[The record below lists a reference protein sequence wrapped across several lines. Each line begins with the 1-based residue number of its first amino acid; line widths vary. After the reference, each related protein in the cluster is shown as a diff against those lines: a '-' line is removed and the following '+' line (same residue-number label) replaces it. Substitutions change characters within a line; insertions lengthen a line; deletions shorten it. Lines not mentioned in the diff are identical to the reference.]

1 MILISSCKNDEVEIF
16 FDENY
21 GEGMYI
27 VTDAGISFYNF
38 KDSLAQVENQI
49 FKTVNNL
56 TINNP
61 KRIKFK
67 GTKAYIVADNYIST
81 ANVKTFENKGEIS
94 GFYNPVDINFISHD
108 RLLVADKNDSK
119 IKVVDIQR
127 MEITADIETGDRT
140 RPVFLV
146 NNSYKAF
153 ALNGGGETFSGRD
166 STVVSI
172 DYRDQL
178 IPLSDFSGSINL
190 GYNPISA
197 IHYYNPTILCKG
209 VYNINDHSE
218 DIESSIYKIN
228 GSDNSILTSIV
239 LNGVYNANNLVANN
253 DATFLYF
260 TAHDG
265 IYKINSSSLSFSS
278 IMTNQASVMRMN
290 YESFPIND
298 STFYNVGMLYMN
310 DVENPNTIL
319 KYNLYTSNFQDT
331 IIVDGN
337 VRDINFY

>member
-1 MILISSCKNDEVEIF
+1 MILISSCKDDEVEAV

-27 VTDAGISFYNF
+27 VTDVGISFYNF
-38 KDSLAQVENQI
+38 KDSLAQVENHI
-49 FKTVNNL
+49 FKTVNNI

-81 ANVKTFENKGEIS
+81 ANVKNFENKGEIS
-94 GFYNPVDINFISHD
+94 GFFNPVDINFISHD

-127 MEITADIETGDRT
+127 MEITADIETGDST

-153 ALNGGGETFSGRD
+153 ALNGGGETFSERD

-178 IPLSDFSGSINL
+178 IPLSAFSGSINL

-253 DATFLYF
+253 EATFLYF

-278 IMTNQASVMRMN
+278 ILTNKANVMRMN
-290 YESFPIND
+290 YESYPITD

-310 DVENPNTIL
+310 DIENPNTIF